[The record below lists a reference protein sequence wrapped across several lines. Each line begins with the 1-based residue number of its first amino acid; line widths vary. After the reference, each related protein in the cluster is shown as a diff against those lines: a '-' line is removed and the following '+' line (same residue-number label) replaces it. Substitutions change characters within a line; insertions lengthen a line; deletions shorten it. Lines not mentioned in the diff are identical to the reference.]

1 MNYEIGVSQHI
12 SIYTSVLWNGYLI
25 KDQNIPKCVTEHP
38 HQNSTP
44 STHFVEA
51 EHPPPSGPQ
60 QTIMDLPSPD
70 NCIYTIK
77 MESVGRRW
85 RKQKVLAGVCIWK
98 PNKPI

>member
-1 MNYEIGVSQHI
+1 MEWIFD
-12 SIYTSVLWNGYLI
+12 
-25 KDQNIPKCVTEHP
+25 KRPEHP
-38 HQNSTP
+38 QMCYGTP
-44 STHFVEA
+44 SPELNTQ
-51 EHPPPSGPQ
+51 HPFCRSRTPTPSGPQ
-60 QTIMDLPSPD
+60 QTIMDLPSLD